1 MMKWPDTNDAS
12 ILQYIRNTRLR
23 PASIKTYQ
31 PMLEE
36 FRQFVIDHSPELCV
50 SRQILEGW
58 LRHRSSF
65 PQYPRSC
72 TGFGQSIVSST
83 GSPTAD

>member
-12 ILQYIRNTRLR
+12 ILQYFRNTRLR

-36 FRQFVIDHSPELCV
+36 FRQFVIDHSPERCV
-50 SRQILEGW
+50 SRQI
-58 LRHRSSF
+58 
-65 PQYPRSC
+65 
-72 TGFGQSIVSST
+72 
-83 GSPTAD
+83 